1 VHEWRNIQCKSTEVD
16 FITTGQSGLRTLYQV
31 SLELRDN
38 RTREREVNALTTVMQ
53 ETGITHATI
62 VSLDSEERIETDAGV
77 VNVLPAWLWSLRFLT
92 ILQK

>member
-1 VHEWRNIQCKSTEVD
+1 VAQYSVQINR
-16 FITTGQSGLRTLYQV
+16 GGLHNHRSKWLADTLSSV
-31 SLELRDN
+31 VGVRDN